1 MNADVWRIAH
11 DPKPQG
17 IPCSLQLRY
26 GEAKTFLARSFPFL
40 EV

>member
-11 DPKPQG
+11 DLKPQG
-17 IPCSLQLRY
+17 IPGSLQLRY
-26 GEAKTFLARSFPFL
+26 GEAVMFVARSFPFL